1 MKSLFGVAACTVLA
15 VALSSC
21 VFQQP
26 GLTAKV
32 VNCEV
37 TKEALFV
44 ERTPNWNPPAMWVC
58 NSAECWTRS
67 NLRFSVLVTSSQD
80 VPRLAT
86 LNGDPTVVEIPPG
99 DSLHTWSVD
108 GWSEGPNC
116 PSPESYP
123 TATVSLLADS

>member
-1 MKSLFGVAACTVLA
+1 MKILRRVAASMVLA
-15 VALSSC
+15 VALSAC
-21 VFQQP
+21 MVQQP
-26 GLTAKV
+26 GLNAKV
-32 VNCEV
+32 VSCEV

-58 NSAECWTRS
+58 NATECWTRS

-86 LNGDPTVVEIPPG
+86 INDDPTVVEIPPG
-99 DSLHTWSVD
+99 DSLHTWSVE

-116 PSPESYP
+116 PSPDAYP